1 MIPQLNLSAGSSL
14 NSDAPG
20 YGQMSQ
26 SLEWYDCD
34 QTRRTENETCCWF
47 SKLLPAGN
55 KMVDLQGVSAM
66 WVNRL
71 KEQREHRI
79 CKSLLSYFWCKSP
92 LQIQF
97 GHFCLCCWAYITMK
111 NVSNWISV
119 KLTVAVSECRS
130 VNLVWEDAAIWD
142 MVSMLYTSECALAL
156 HLHNALFLL
165 LLWRKLL
172 QNLEP
177 FICFYGDSAF
187 LTFSHFFSLLCLK

>member
-1 MIPQLNLSAGSSL
+1 MVIFTFVKVPKYSSDVTRTLKASEFQPLSCSGDLYKHQMIPQLNLSAGSSL

-79 CKSLLSYFWCKSP
+79 CKSLLSYF
-92 LQIQF
+92 
-97 GHFCLCCWAYITMK
+97 
-111 NVSNWISV
+111 
-119 KLTVAVSECRS
+119 
-130 VNLVWEDAAIWD
+130 
-142 MVSMLYTSECALAL
+142 
-156 HLHNALFLL
+156 
-165 LLWRKLL
+165 
-172 QNLEP
+172 
-177 FICFYGDSAF
+177 
-187 LTFSHFFSLLCLK
+187 